1 LLHLLVHYIFAQTV
15 AQVQRFTSEK
25 VPVGHLNNFF
35 CFFIVLTSLFAVK
48 VAGLVIST
56 EQLISVGWF
65 SFFFLSEYL
74 ANNPKIKANSVFQ
87 LITGYLK
94 STRKEDDAINEIKK
108 ILRGD
113 GR

>member
-1 LLHLLVHYIFAQTV
+1 M
-15 AQVQRFTSEK
+15 
-25 VPVGHLNNFF
+25 
-35 CFFIVLTSLFAVK
+35 LTSFLTLK

-56 EQLISVGWF
+56 EQLISAGWF
-65 SFFFLSEYL
+65 FFFFLSEYL

-94 STRKEDDAINEIKK
+94 STRKEDDKINEIKK
-108 ILRGD
+108 ILRGN

>member
-1 LLHLLVHYIFAQTV
+1 M
-15 AQVQRFTSEK
+15 
-25 VPVGHLNNFF
+25 
-35 CFFIVLTSLFAVK
+35 LTSLLTFK

-56 EQLISVGWF
+56 EQLISAGWF

-87 LITGYLK
+87 LITGYLR
-94 STRKEDDAINEIKK
+94 STRKEDDKINEIKK
-108 ILRGD
+108 ILRGN